1 MRIAG
6 ERGFDLNG
14 SGAAPLA
21 PDDPPQIGPFPLVG
35 VLGSGGMGRVYLGA
49 APGRY
54 TAVKQV
60 LPALADDQDFLRHF
74 GHELDN
80 LAKLP
85 AGVSAQLLATDRTAR
100 PPWFATEYIPGLTLS
115 DAVELHGG
123 SLPSSALWLLLRETA
138 SCLRAVHARETVHR
152 DLKPSNVM
160 LTRDGLTLI
169 DFGIARAVDQSRVT
183 KTGMVVGTPAYMAPE
198 QATGVP
204 QLTAAADVFSLGCLL
219 VYAATG
225 RPPFGGGAGLDLL
238 YRIVHDDADLEA
250 VRNVDA
256 ALATVLESCLAK
268 DPAARPT
275 AADLLELAQNHLVHA
290 SPAWPQVVTARIR
303 EREAFAATAPQ
314 RQEASASAP
323 AVRTPIMA
331 GPEPVLPQADLAA
344 RAPRK
349 RRQRMLLIVLPI
361 VLVAAGTTAT
371 IALAPY
377 GSARGAAPSAS
388 PSGAAFAGGYPHT
401 TSVQTSQSGTMDL
414 VQGTAS
420 GSSGAQIG
428 SGKAGAPDA
437 STSGSAGADAS
448 KTGASPTAAGSPAV
462 VSTAAGLLKNV
473 ARATCLDD
481 QGGAYTTS
489 LDTCSS
495 AASQGWI
502 AKYVTDTTFELVN
515 KGSGK
520 CLTSG
525 SGYATMYPC
534 GSLPSVQHWQ
544 IGTRTAQ
551 GGTIENINGGCLAW
565 VTNHVTTTGC
575 NPGDTQQIW
584 ANAGTV

>member
-6 ERGFDLNG
+6 ERGFDLKG

-80 LAKLP
+80 VAKLP

-160 LTRDGLTLI
+160 LTRDGITLI

-314 RQEASASAP
+314 RQEASAQLRRSAP
-323 AVRTPIMA
+323 PSWRDRSRFCRKPTWRRVPHANVASACCSSSCPSSWWRPERPRPSPLRRTDLRGARRLPHPHPGRHSQADTRTPRRCR
-331 GPEPVLPQADLAA
+331 PVN
-344 RAPRK
+344 RAP
-349 RRQRMLLIVLPI
+349 
-361 VLVAAGTTAT
+361 
-371 IALAPY
+371 
-377 GSARGAAPSAS
+377 
-388 PSGAAFAGGYPHT
+388 
-401 TSVQTSQSGTMDL
+401 
-414 VQGTAS
+414 
-420 GSSGAQIG
+420 
-428 SGKAGAPDA
+428 
-437 STSGSAGADAS
+437 
-448 KTGASPTAAGSPAV
+448 
-462 VSTAAGLLKNV
+462 
-473 ARATCLDD
+473 
-481 QGGAYTTS
+481 
-489 LDTCSS
+489 
-495 AASQGWI
+495 WI
-502 AKYVTDTTFELVN
+502 
-515 KGSGK
+515 S
-520 CLTSG
+520 
-525 SGYATMYPC
+525 
-534 GSLPSVQHWQ
+534 
-544 IGTRTAQ
+544 
-551 GGTIENINGGCLAW
+551 
-565 VTNHVTTTGC
+565 
-575 NPGDTQQIW
+575 
-584 ANAGTV
+584 